1 MKHQAR
7 ALRVLAFFICAPV
20 CVPNVHQGQIPGL
33 FIMKIKPCRC
43 FAGLT
48 ACNAPDL
55 AGIVLVIRPRAR
67 RHVAASRFACFA
79 RFLGVRV
86 VGISALENGSLL
98 FANSVNGNEPSVR
111 LRRFGRGIATGYR
124 SGSIL
129 RRGVRGRLAGG
140 LKSREMG
147 KRRSARRRKTREVG
161 KAGSARRRE
170 KRDVGKPG
178 YGETP

>member
-1 MKHQAR
+1 
-7 ALRVLAFFICAPV
+7 
-20 CVPNVHQGQIPGL
+20 
-33 FIMKIKPCRC
+33 MKIKPCRC

-55 AGIVLVIRPRAR
+55 AGIVPVIRPRAR
-67 RHVAASRFACFA
+67 RHVAASRFACYA

-111 LRRFGRGIATGYR
+111 LRRFGRGIAVGYR

-178 YGETP
+178 YAETP